1 MLEALKYNKHIGKLS
16 TLCCFGCFVINS
28 YATGDCFVI
37 NSYAT
42 GDCFVINSYATGDC
56 FVKIPRTDIIQVYVD
71 KLANA

>member
-1 MLEALKYNKHIGKLS
+1 MLEALKYIKHIGKLS
-16 TLCCFGCFVINS
+16 TLCCFG
-28 YATGDCFVI
+28 CFVI

-71 KLANA
+71 KLANT

>member
-42 GDCFVINSYATGDC
+42 GDCFV
-56 FVKIPRTDIIQVYVD
+56 KIPRTDIIQVYVD
-71 KLANA
+71 KLANT

>member
-42 GDCFVINSYATGDC
+42 GDCFV
-56 FVKIPRTDIIQVYVD
+56 KIPRTDIIQVYVD